1 MTRSTIILIIM
12 IAVGF
17 HALITG
23 LRYRLGAYKS
33 PYFARPTLTMY
44 AELGITGGFLFLLL
58 AISSLLTRDI
68 EVSEDVTMAVS
79 LLAYLA
85 IAALA
90 LNWLLGLMGSWLWK
104 PAWVIWLE
112 SYYSQAQIASLRQ
125 QAQEIGLKQWENQV
139 VTQSELER
147 WITAV
152 LQSSN
157 NELKNKQESPY
168 DHEIPHRADD
178 PS

>member
-1 MTRSTIILIIM
+1 MTRSTIVLIIM

-33 PYFARPTLTMY
+33 PYFARPSLTMY
-44 AELGITGGFLFLLL
+44 AELGVTGGFLFLLL
-58 AISSLLTRDI
+58 AIGSLLTRDI
-68 EVSEDVTMAVS
+68 EVSDSVTTAVS
-79 LLAYLA
+79 ILTYLA

-112 SYYSQAQIASLRQ
+112 SHYDPSQIALLRQ
-125 QAQEIGLKQWENQV
+125 QAQEIGLKQWEKQV
-139 VTQSELER
+139 MAQSELEI
-147 WITAV
+147 WIAAV
-152 LQSSN
+152 LHPPNINSEN
-157 NELKNKQESPY
+157 N
-168 DHEIPHRADD
+168 
-178 PS
+178 

>member
-1 MTRSTIILIIM
+1 MGTNGFIVTRSTIVLIVM

-44 AELGITGGFLFLLL
+44 AELGVTGGFLFLLL

-68 EVSEDVTMAVS
+68 EVSDSITTAVS
-79 LLAYLA
+79 ILTYLA

-90 LNWLLGLMGSWLWK
+90 LNWLLGLVGSWLWK

-112 SYYSQAQIASLRQ
+112 SHYDLSQIALLRQ
-125 QAQEIGLKQWENQV
+125 QAQEIGLKQWEKQV
-139 VTQSELER
+139 MTQPELEI

-152 LQSSN
+152 LHPPNINPEN
-157 NELKNKQESPY
+157 N
-168 DHEIPHRADD
+168 
-178 PS
+178 